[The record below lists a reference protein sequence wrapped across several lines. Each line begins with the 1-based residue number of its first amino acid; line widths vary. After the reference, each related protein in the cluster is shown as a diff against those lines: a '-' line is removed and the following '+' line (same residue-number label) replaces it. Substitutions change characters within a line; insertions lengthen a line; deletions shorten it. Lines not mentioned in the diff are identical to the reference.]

1 MLLRRTREMVEIVRS
16 TCGICQI
23 GCGILAHVDGGRVV
37 RVEGDPDSPLNK
49 GTLCPKGLASL
60 EYLYHPDRLQHP
72 LKRLGERGEGKWASI
87 SWDEA
92 LDTVA
97 GELAKAKEK
106 YGAESVAFIQGSFKG
121 GTQGLHLLRFANLFG
136 TPNCTYQG
144 HVCFAPRLRAS
155 ITTYGSYAIP
165 DFEYPP
171 SAIVVWGKNLAE
183 NLHHVYRRMMGA
195 VERGA
200 KLMFVNSSYVEGVD
214 RADLWLKPRPGSDLM
229 LAIGMLNV
237 IIEEGLYDS
246 DFVQNWTVGFDK
258 LKAHVQDYT
267 PERVADIT
275 WVPAEKIRQ
284 AARFYA
290 TNRPACLHWGNAIDY
305 GVNSFQTARALCI
318 MRAITGNLEAPGG
331 DLRWL
336 PVPVNP
342 LSPEY
347 TLPDKIS
354 PEMRQRSVSSKRRL
368 LPGTIEIPP
377 QDVIDAILTGKPYP
391 IRAAYS
397 LGCNPLLSY
406 SNARKVYEA
415 LRTVDFLAMA
425 DIFMTPSAALA
436 DIVLPVSTYLEF
448 NDVVV
453 PFYSFPVALVQQKVT
468 SVAECHSDYEI
479 LRDLARRLGI
489 GEYFWDTDEQFL
501 DHILTPAG
509 ISFEEF
515 KKVGALVGGK
525 QYRSYQS
532 GGFPTPSGKVELYS
546 GQLKEWG
553 FDPLPTYYEAPETP
567 MSAPELLAEYPL
579 VFTSRKDGCY
589 RHSSGRQIAS
599 LRGTHPEPI
608 IYLHPQ
614 TAGELG
620 IADGDLVCIETERG
634 GIKQRATLSDDID
647 PMVVVVD
654 YAWWFPEDG
663 AAELYGWSKANINIL
678 TGDKP
683 PFNREMGSVNLRGAL
698 CKIYKAS
705 V

>member
-1 MLLRRTREMVEIVRS
+1 MVEIVRT

-23 GCGILAHVDGGRVV
+23 GCGVLAHVDGGRVV
-37 RVEGDPDSPLNK
+37 KVEGDPDNPLNK
-49 GTLCPKGLASL
+49 GILCPKGLASL
-60 EYLYHPDRLQHP
+60 EYLYHRDRLQHP
-72 LKRLGERGEGKWASI
+72 LKRLGERGGGKWAPI

-121 GTQGLHLLRFANLFG
+121 GTQGAHLLRFANLFG

-183 NLHHVYRRMMGA
+183 NLHHVYRRMMSA
-195 VERGA
+195 VELGA
-200 KLMFVNSSYVEGVD
+200 KLMFVTSGYVEGVGK
-214 RADLWLKPRPGSDLM
+214 AELWLKPRPGSDLA
-229 LAIGMLNV
+229 LALGMLNV
-237 IIEEGLYDS
+237 IIEERLYDS
-246 DFVQNWTVGFDK
+246 DFVQNWTVGFNE
-258 LKAHVQDYT
+258 LEAHVKDYA
-267 PERVADIT
+267 PEKAADIS
-275 WVPAEKIRQ
+275 WVPAEMIRQ

-290 TNRPACLHWGNAIDY
+290 TNKPACLHWGNAIDY

-318 MRAITGNLEAPGG
+318 MRAITGNLESPGG
-331 DLRWL
+331 DLRWT
-336 PVPVNP
+336 PAPVNP

-347 TLPDKIS
+347 TLPDKIP
-354 PEMRQRSVSSKRRL
+354 PEVRQRSVSSGRRL
-368 LPGTIEIPP
+368 LPGTIEVTPP
-377 QDVIDAILTGKPYP
+377 DVIDAILSGEPY
-391 IRAAYS
+391 RVRTAYS
-397 LGCNPLLSY
+397 LGCNPMLSY

-415 LRTVDFLAMA
+415 LRTLDFLAVA
-425 DIFMTPSAALA
+425 DMFMTPTAALA
-436 DIVLPVSTYLEF
+436 DIVLPVATYLEF

-453 PFYSFPVALVQQKVT
+453 PFYSIPAALVQQKVV
-468 SVAECHSDYEI
+468 SVGECRSDYEI
-479 LRDLARRLGI
+479 LRDIARRLEF

-501 DHILTPAG
+501 DFILAPAG
-509 ISFEEF
+509 ISCDEF
-515 KKVGALVGGK
+515 RKVGALVGSK

-532 GGFPTPSGKVELYS
+532 RGFPTPSGKVELYS
-546 GQLKEWG
+546 HQLKEWG
-553 FDPLPTYYEAPETP
+553 FDPLPAYYEAPETP
-567 MSAPELLAEYPL
+567 MSAPELVAEYPL

-589 RHSSGRQIAS
+589 RHSGGRQIAS

-608 IYLHPQ
+608 VYLHPQ
-614 TAGELG
+614 TAEKLG
-620 IADGDLVCIETERG
+620 IADGECVYIETGRG
-634 GIKQRATLSDDID
+634 RIRQTATLSDDID

-663 AAELYGWSKANINIL
+663 AAELYGWAKSNINIL

-683 PFNREMGSVNLRGAL
+683 PHNREMGSVNLRGAL